1 MAGVECMIA
10 RTLLRLRN
18 HRWATRRSYT
28 RRVTP
33 VRIATTLLLID
44 CVGGLVVGTL
54 VLLFAEW
61 LSALYVLPEDLLV
74 TMGVAN
80 LA

>member
-1 MAGVECMIA
+1 M
-10 RTLLRLRN
+10 
-18 HRWATRRSYT
+18 
-28 RRVTP
+28 
-33 VRIATTLLLID
+33 RIAATLLLID

-61 LSALYVLPEDLLV
+61 LSALYTLPEDLLV